1 LVGLIGWNT
10 AGQAANIQL
19 KLILENWFQS
29 EAQAIHYYNQYL
41 ALKQKITQIVDS
53 YINRFLKLRRKVSP
67 NNNTP
72 VTHVVLKFV

>member
-1 LVGLIGWNT
+1 M
-10 AGQAANIQL
+10 L
-19 KLILENWFQS
+19 KTQFQS
-29 EAQAIHYYNQYL
+29 KAQAIHYCNQYL